1 MFRQVSKRLPE
12 AQMIRLYGSYATD
25 KFVEYDEYIE
35 FGIPIPFISDYDILV
50 VTNGISDKKTGTILD
65 NIDDLYYNDP
75 DTQTPVQ
82 FINDDLNTLNRQ
94 LEEDSYFFS
103 QLKQKG
109 IILYNSGKFKLAQEL
124 VERVRR
130 STSILY
136 EMIIW

>member
-1 MFRQVSKRLPE
+1 
-12 AQMIRLYGSYATD
+12 MINN
-25 KFVEYDEYIE
+25 
-35 FGIPIPFISDYDILV
+35 ILV

-94 LEEDSYFFS
+94 LEEDSYFCS
-103 QLKQKG
+103 QLKQEG